1 MNFFPRSINPENV
14 NNHSDRLIIEVS
26 QMSKFHKRDTERKGT
41 KKHEGLEDKLIK
53 DNLEDLKG
61 EGGEVLD

>member
-1 MNFFPRSINPENV
+1 MNFVPGLLNPENV
-14 NNHSDRLIIEVS
+14 NNNSNRLITEVN

-41 KKHEGLEDKLIK
+41 KKHEGLEDKLMK

-61 EGGEVLD
+61 DGGEVLD

>member
-1 MNFFPRSINPENV
+1 
-14 NNHSDRLIIEVS
+14 
-26 QMSKFHKRDTERKGT
+26 MSKFHKRDNERKGT

-53 DNLEDLKG
+53 GNLDDLKG

>member
-1 MNFFPRSINPENV
+1 
-14 NNHSDRLIIEVS
+14 
-26 QMSKFHKRDTERKGT
+26 MSKFHKRDTERKGS

-61 EGGEVLD
+61 KGGEISD